1 MLIRIHPD
9 NPSPKHIQ
17 QVAGILSKG
26 GIIIYPT
33 DTVYG
38 MGCSINNSKALQKV
52 CTLKNINPKKANL
65 SIICHDLSHISD
77 YIKPIDTAT
86 FRLLKQAL
94 PGPYTFILPANN
106 QVSKLLG
113 QNKSTVGIR
122 VPDNLI
128 IRTIVQEL
136 GHPILSTS
144 IHDEDDMMEYTTDPE
159 LIHEKYSHEVDA
171 VIDGGYGGLVA
182 STVIDCSNGEPIVV
196 REGLGDINII

>member
-77 YIKPIDTAT
+77 YIKPIDSPTWA
-86 FRLLKQAL
+86 LYLYSACKQS
-94 PGPYTFILPANN
+94 GF
-106 QVSKLLG
+106 
-113 QNKSTVGIR
+113 
-122 VPDNLI
+122 
-128 IRTIVQEL
+128 
-136 GHPILSTS
+136 
-144 IHDEDDMMEYTTDPE
+144 
-159 LIHEKYSHEVDA
+159 
-171 VIDGGYGGLVA
+171 
-182 STVIDCSNGEPIVV
+182 
-196 REGLGDINII
+196 